1 MSSWPQQNDLSAS
14 AAGALAL
21 IVLLVC
27 LLTVC
32 NLLGVNCNNY
42 NNMLLFA
49 VIQCYM
55 IIEY

>member
-27 LLTVC
+27 LLTVR
-32 NLLGVNCNNY
+32 NLLGVNCYNY
-42 NNMLLFA
+42 NNMLGCYLPLFN
-49 VIQCYM
+49 VT
-55 IIEY
+55 